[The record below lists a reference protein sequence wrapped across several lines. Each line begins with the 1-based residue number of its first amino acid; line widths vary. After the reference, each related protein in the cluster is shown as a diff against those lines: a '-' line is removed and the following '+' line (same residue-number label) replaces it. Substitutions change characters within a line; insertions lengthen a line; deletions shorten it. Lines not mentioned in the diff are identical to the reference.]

1 MRIVL
6 IAGDH
11 VQTLSDVFYFGVPVE
26 LPADRGRQL
35 LTVMRDGARA
45 FMEEREVH
53 SFPKVRLKL
62 VNPENGF
69 SFHKERLHGGE
80 IIELH
85 EPLANHLIKR
95 GLFRLV

>member
-11 VQTLSDVFYFGVPVE
+11 VQTLSDVFYFGVSVE
-26 LPADRGRQL
+26 VPADRGRQL

-69 SFHKERLHGGE
+69 SFHKERLQGE

-85 EPLANHLIKR
+85 EPLANYLIKR